1 MNLDRLL
8 VEFIYIFICFIIF
21 LLEEKGKEN
30 IEILFLIFLFS
41 EGCEKDL
48 IIMCG
53 LLVS

>member
-8 VEFIYIFICFIIF
+8 VEFIYIFICFILF
-21 LLEEKGKEN
+21 EEKGKEN